1 MKIQSGFVLRHVA
14 KNKVVLPTGRARSDF
29 NGMISLND
37 VGAFLWEQL
46 QTEQTLQTLAEAV
59 TTTYDVSG
67 EQAAA
72 DIEKFLSALREN
84 GLLDESN
91 EQEITEP

>member
-14 KNKVVLPTGRARSDF
+14 KNKVVLPTGRARADF

-46 QTEQTLQTLAEAV
+46 QTEQTPQTLAEAL
-59 TTTYDVSG
+59 TNTYDVS
-67 EQAAA
+67 ETQAAA
-72 DIEKFLSALREN
+72 DIEKFLASLREN

-91 EQEITEP
+91 EQGTNEQ